1 MGYIDLDMD
10 WRARLS
16 ATEGVCHGH
25 LCVTGTRIPASVVLD
40 NLAAG
45 LSAAEIVGSYPS
57 LTLEDVR
64 AALAWAA
71 EIARERT
78 YLPATRAR

>member
-1 MGYIDLDMD
+1 MD

-25 LCVTGTRIPASVVLD
+25 LCITGTRIPASVVLD

-45 LSAAEIVGSYPS
+45 LGVADIVASYPS
-57 LTLEDVR
+57 LSVEDVR
-64 AALAWAA
+64 AVLAWAA